1 MPACLSETAR
11 ARIDSAWCELR
22 GLAALDELARMLDP
36 DGTASKW
43 ALAGA
48 LSGRLRRFQATGYAR
63 IAKGYRPPRDRLE
76 GLLVAVLKANL
87 PTSQRNLHLLL
98 N

>member
-1 MPACLSETAR
+1 MVALSAEALRRVDAAWREVHGLACLA
-11 ARIDSAWCELR
+11 
-22 GLAALDELARMLDP
+22 ELAGLMDP

-43 ALAGA
+43 AIAGA
-48 LSGRLRRFQATGYAR
+48 LGHRLRRFQSTGYWAIQHGR
-63 IAKGYRPPRDRLE
+63 RAPRDRVE